1 MQLSVYMWSVRVT
14 LCAACSFKLL
24 RLVMYF
30 NILSAWWNRARLVIA
45 YQLTQIMMVSH
56 LPVISHD
63 MIAVAKVFS
72 VSCAV

>member
-30 NILSAWWNRARLVIA
+30 NILSAWQNRAHSDIA

-56 LPVISHD
+56 FPVISHD
-63 MIAVAKVFS
+63 MTTVASVFPDAV
-72 VSCAV
+72 

>member
-14 LCAACSFKLL
+14 VCAACSLKLL

-30 NILSAWWNRARLVIA
+30 NILSAWWTRAHSDIA

-56 LPVISHD
+56 FPVISHN
-63 MIAVAKVFS
+63 MTAVASVFPD
-72 VSCAV
+72 AV